1 VIMDTNE
8 KTDRLDGD
16 GHSSQPITIH
26 QVPTRSSSE
35 AGSLPITKTSPEQTT
50 GTVMIS
56 HRVPLPVQ
64 FRIDDEENPRNWS
77 VRKKC
82 AIACFALLSA
92 FVA

>member
-1 VIMDTNE
+1 MDTDE

-16 GHSSQPITIH
+16 GNLSQLITIH

-35 AGSLPITKTSPEQTT
+35 EGSLPIAKTSPEQTT

-56 HRVPLPVQ
+56 HRVQLPVQ

-82 AIACFALLSA
+82 AIACFALISA
-92 FVA
+92 FFA

>member
-1 VIMDTNE
+1 MDTNE

-16 GHSSQPITIH
+16 GHSSHLITIH

-50 GTVMIS
+50 GAVMIS
-56 HRVPLPVQ
+56 HRIQLPVQ

>member
-1 VIMDTNE
+1 MDTNE

-16 GHSSQPITIH
+16 GHSSQLITIH
-26 QVPTRSSSE
+26 QVPTQSSSE
-35 AGSLPITKTSPEQTT
+35 AGSLPITKSSPEQTT

-56 HRVPLPVQ
+56 HRVQLAVQ
-64 FRIDDEENPRNWS
+64 FGIDDEENPRNWS